1 MAKKY
6 YDEEIPVVPQLSR
19 LQEIEQFIF
28 NAGSDHVPTFGGQ
41 FVPGSIQCQQVPDE
55 LAPCI
60 LKILESGEEI
70 KNYLEIGVAAGGTTF
85 LINHFFHPE
94 KIVLIDDNHHP
105 KAHVRGYILTGL
117 PFTEIIGQS
126 QSTIVLAAL
135 QEMGLTFDMVMVD
148 GGHGYEEVKAD
159 VKNYRDYLRNRGFLL
174 LHDSA
179 LPEWGV
185 MPVVEEL
192 KKDKGFEFVE
202 EYKSN
207 VIAPLGLALFR
218 KVGK

>member
-1 MAKKY
+1 MAKKTY
-6 YDEEIPVVPQLSR
+6 EEETPVVQQLSKF
-19 LQEIEQFIF
+19 QEIEQFIF

-41 FVPGSIQCQQVPDE
+41 NIPGSIQCQQVPDE

-60 LKILESGEEI
+60 LKILESGEMI
-70 KNYLEIGVAAGGTTF
+70 KNYLEIGVAAGGTTSI
-85 LINHFFHPE
+85 INHFFAPE

-159 VKNYRDYLRNRGFLL
+159 VKNYRDYLRNGGFLL